1 MFEFVNNLTCSVLH
15 TCINNIKTKQ
25 TLHALRTIKMKVNS
39 SDHERV
45 FLKSQYQGHT
55 IVGIFGTILLRRQP
69 LSVKL
74 VTQSS

>member
-1 MFEFVNNLTCSVLH
+1 
-15 TCINNIKTKQ
+15 
-25 TLHALRTIKMKVNS
+25 MKVNS

-45 FLKSQYQGHT
+45 FPKSQYQGHT